1 MSVKSPIYLKTGLTK
16 KGKKPKL
23 REVLSADMISP
34 PLGDFHHKSHIGR
47 RGEGDTFGDMSFL
60 QGQGDLLSSLSTS
73 KDPRDVAPPKPP
85 RLHLGEPNDTA
96 DVNST
101 QATPESPD
109 NQPPTPYSPSVLYHL
124 QEASE
129 EAPPDDKQIGDKD
142 QQQTEDE
149 EGWECSAQRE
159 VDDSHSSPSEYM
171 FQFELDLGPSIL
183 EDVLKIMDNHKS
195 ITSQQ

>member
-1 MSVKSPIYLKTGLTK
+1 MSVKSPIYLKTVLTK

-34 PLGDFHHKSHIGR
+34 PLGDFHHKLHIGR
-47 RGEGDTFGDMSFL
+47 RGEGDTFGDLSFL
-60 QGQGDLLSSLSTS
+60 QGQDDLLSSMSTS

-85 RLHLGEPNDTA
+85 RLHLGEPNDTTA
-96 DVNST
+96 VNST
-101 QATPESPD
+101 QATSESPD
-109 NQPPTPYSPSVLYHL
+109 NQPPTLYSPSVQYHL
-124 QEASE
+124 LEASE
-129 EAPPDDKQIGDKD
+129 EAPPDDKQIDDKD
-142 QQQTEDE
+142 QQRTEGE
-149 EGWECSAQRE
+149 GGWECSAQRGM
-159 VDDSHSSPSEYM
+159 DDSHSSPSEYM